1 MAYFPFCIDIS
12 GKKCVIVGGGP
23 VAFRKAEKL
32 LDFGADITVVA
43 TKISRC
49 FEDMPVTFIRR
60 EFAVSDIDDAFM
72 VIYAADDKALA
83 EDIRRVCTEKKIMLN
98 SVDDKEN
105 CSFIFPSIVQKDNIT
120 ISISTGGTSPV
131 FAKHLKERIDELLD
145 EHTLEIAAVMS
156 EYRNVIKNNF
166 TNEELRS
173 SANEILLEMCLNLEE
188 LPSDEQIRKVLG
200 LNR

>member
-12 GKKCVIVGGGP
+12 GKKCVIVGGGS
-23 VAFRKAEKL
+23 VALRKAEKL

-43 TKISRC
+43 PKISRC

-156 EYRNVIKNNF
+156 EYRNVIKNTF

>member
-12 GKKCVIVGGGP
+12 GKKCVIVGGGS
-23 VAFRKAEKL
+23 VALRKAEKL

-43 TKISRC
+43 PKISRC

-131 FAKHLKERIDELLD
+131 FAKYLKERIDELLD

-156 EYRNVIKNNF
+156 EYRNVIKNTF

>member
-12 GKKCVIVGGGP
+12 GKKCVIVGGGS

-43 TKISRC
+43 PKISRC
-49 FEDMPVTFIRR
+49 FENMPITFIRR
-60 EFAVSDIDDAFM
+60 EFAVSDIDDAYM
-72 VIYAADDKALA
+72 VIYAADDKVLA

-131 FAKHLKERIDELLD
+131 FAKYLKDRIDELLD

-156 EYRNVIKNNF
+156 EYRNVIKNTF

>member
-43 TKISRC
+43 PKISRC

>member
-12 GKKCVIVGGGP
+12 GKKCVIVGGGS

-43 TKISRC
+43 PKISRC
-49 FEDMPVTFIRR
+49 FEDMPVSFIRR
-60 EFAVSDIDDAFM
+60 EFAVSDIDDAYM

-105 CSFIFPSIVQKDNIT
+105 CSFIFPSIVQKDNVT

-131 FAKHLKERIDELLD
+131 FAKYLKDRIDELLD

-156 EYRNVIKNNF
+156 EYRNVIKNTF